1 MRQVVPHLG
10 AAIHRLL
17 AAIWIH
23 AATLLPATRTP
34 FPGAF
39 HTSHTA
45 VSLSPGGTRAGNVQ
59 CYPVHAGK
67 LLNFQELWEILELSR

>member
-1 MRQVVPHLG
+1 MIQVVPHLG
-10 AAIHRLL
+10 AAIHMVP
-17 AAIWIH
+17 AAIWMP
-23 AATLLPATRTP
+23 ATTLLSVARPP

-45 VSLSPGGTRAGNVQ
+45 VRPSPRETRAGNVQ

-67 LLNFQELWEILELSR
+67 LLNFPGALEILELSR